1 MGASFAANNRQS
13 HARSTLTPMSTHTTM
28 TQTDITM
35 NAYSRVASFVSSIC
49 ELPAVATPD
58 WCVRVAQAAS
68 TLTPGARAGAMVAM
82 VEPDG
87 RVGAIET
94 AGYAASPANAIGLQ
108 TADDGAVRAR
118 LERIGNVGFR
128 PGDHA
133 AQGFVV
139 GRLNALTPTGA
150 GRATLPTDA
159 LDTPASRVLV
169 ALSHIPGASPGC
181 ALVVFVA
188 LPEPAASL
196 ADEIVLALE
205 AGIPI
210 LARRAA
216 MALGNQ
222 PCSNAPWLTAR
233 EHEVLEQLILGRS
246 VKQIAS
252 VLGRSPHTV
261 HDHVKSLHRKLNAS
275 TRGGLVA
282 RALGRPDPG
291 PEVDD
296 DGQPS
301 AAGPGSM
308 SA

>member
-1 MGASFAANNRQS
+1 
-13 HARSTLTPMSTHTTM
+13 M
-28 TQTDITM
+28 TQTDISI
-35 NAYSRVASFVSSIC
+35 NAYSRVASFVASIC

-58 WCVRVAQAAS
+58 WCTRVAHAAAM
-68 TLTPGARAGAMVAM
+68 LVPGARAGALVGM

-87 RVGAIET
+87 RVSAIET
-94 AGYAASPANAIGLQ
+94 AGFASSPANAIGLHA
-108 TADDGAVRAR
+108 ADDGTARAR
-118 LERIGNVGFR
+118 IERVGNIGFR
-128 PGDHA
+128 PGEHA
-133 AQGFVV
+133 VQGFVA
-139 GRLNALTPTGA
+139 GRLHTLTPTSP

-159 LDTPASRVLV
+159 LETPATRTLV
-169 ALSHIPGASPGC
+169 ALAHIPGASPGC
-181 ALVVFVA
+181 ALAVFVA
-188 LPEPAASL
+188 LPEQAAPI
-196 ADEIVLALE
+196 ADEVVLALE

-216 MALGNQ
+216 LALGNQ

-246 VKQIAS
+246 VKQIAT

-291 PEVDD
+291 PDVDD
-296 DGQPS
+296 ETPASG
-301 AAGPGSM
+301 GKPGSM

>member
-1 MGASFAANNRQS
+1 MGASFAGNPHPNQ
-13 HARSTLTPMSTHTTM
+13 ARSILNPLPARTTM
-28 TQTDITM
+28 TQTDMTM

-58 WCVRVAQAAS
+58 WCVRVAQAAAA
-68 TLTPGARAGAMVAM
+68 LTPGARAGAMVAM

-87 RVGAIET
+87 RIGALET
-94 AGYAASPANAIGLQ
+94 AGYAASPANAIGLH

-118 LERIGNVGFR
+118 LERIGTVGFR

-133 AQGFVV
+133 AQGFIV
-139 GRLNALTPTGA
+139 GRLNMLTPA
-150 GRATLPTDA
+150 SPGRSTLPTDA
-159 LDTPASRVLV
+159 MDTPASRVLV
-169 ALSHIPGASPGC
+169 ALAHIPGASPGC

-188 LPEPAASL
+188 LPEPAAPL

-291 PEVDD
+291 PEIDD